1 MAQFLVS
8 FNFFA
13 KGKSNMFI
21 TLFCPFSVFVKK
33 VIFMEAGHR
42 LSVESGAFYLKSGSI
57 ATENSLYV
65 RKVWC
70 LLCKDSVMSLSKM
83 SSNVQIKMSFTQT
96 TKICRKMLAI

>member
-33 VIFMEAGHR
+33 VIFMEAGYR

-57 ATENSLYV
+57 ATENS
-65 RKVWC
+65 
-70 LLCKDSVMSLSKM
+70 
-83 SSNVQIKMSFTQT
+83 
-96 TKICRKMLAI
+96 